1 MTTITTRSGKGSP
14 LTNNEVDANFTNLN
28 TDKAELSGATF
39 TGAVTISS
47 NLSVDGGTIKLD
59 GNYPVGTDNVALG
72 NTALDSL
79 VSGNYSTAIG
89 ANALTANTASS
100 NTALGFAALEAN
112 TSGTQNTA
120 VGMQALT
127 DNTTANNNV
136 AVGHRALFANTTGT
150 ANVALGST
158 ALTEGFELRWPVKI
172 PNATSQIHRQSGFG
186 IPQKRRA
193 PRS

>member
-1 MTTITTRSGKGSP
+1 MLTRRLALFDTLAEVLANGNTTGG
-14 LTNNEVDANFTNLN
+14 
-28 TDKAELSGATF
+28 TDL
-39 TGAVTISS
+39 VISS
-47 NLSVDGGTIKLD
+47 GDTLTVTGDINANGTIKLD

-89 ANALTANTASS
+89 ANALTASTASS

-120 VGMQALT
+120 IGMQALT

-136 AVGHRALFANTTGT
+136 AVGHRVMFVNTTGRFIQT
-150 ANVALGST
+150 PPPLTTQPLVIRLGIVI
-158 ALTEGFELRWPVKI
+158 LLEM
-172 PNATSQIHRQSGFG
+172 
-186 IPQKRRA
+186 
-193 PRS
+193 